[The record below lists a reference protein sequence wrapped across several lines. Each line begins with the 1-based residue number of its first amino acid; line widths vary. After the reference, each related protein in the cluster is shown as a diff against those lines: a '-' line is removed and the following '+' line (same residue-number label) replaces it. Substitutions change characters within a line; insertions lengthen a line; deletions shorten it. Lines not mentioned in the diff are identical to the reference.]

1 MASGRRDA
9 NDSGSTWRPFRKK
22 LQCSFCHINQR
33 NASRAV
39 AWRQLSSQYLPCI
52 LITTPPGG
60 ESAPCQAGSEGRAE
74 MPAPGP
80 WGWAEG
86 QQPRPNALPQDKHR
100 RRLSLSPGK
109 RGLQIL
115 EKSSQ
120 RQTPGL
126 IPWSRSYL
134 SPPEGT
140 LAADPW
146 TGSDKSKQG
155 LAGRHFENNKT

>member
-1 MASGRRDA
+1 MLCGLAEPSGAKRGVRLEA
-9 NDSGSTWRPFRKK
+9 G
-22 LQCSFCHINQR
+22 R
-33 NASRAV
+33 NAPCPDRA
-39 AWRQLSSQYLPCI
+39 
-52 LITTPPGG
+52 PPGG

-120 RQTPGL
+120 KQTPGL

-155 LAGRHFENNKT
+155 LAGRHFERMET